1 MTPQPQPA
9 APPPSGRADAAA
21 RTALPHHRTEPR
33 SGVDP
38 ASHAFASRRIPM
50 RYPLVSQLAP
60 LGALL
65 TAPGCARA
73 HLRDTLAEWDMT
85 AYQEVAELLTSEL
98 VSNAVLASTNEQGHP
113 IYVNGHLAVVVFR
126 MLAYPNSLVLEAWD
140 LVPTP
145 PVMRQVGVWDESGR
159 GLLLVDTLAQRWDWK
174 TVANWPGK
182 CVWAELRA
190 PRKAEA

>member
-1 MTPQPQPA
+1 MPTP
-9 APPPSGRADAAA
+9 
-21 RTALPHHRTEPR
+21 
-33 SGVDP
+33 V
-38 ASHAFASRRIPM
+38 

-85 AYQEVAELLTSEL
+85 AYREVAELLTSEL
-98 VSNAVLASTNEQGHP
+98 VSNAVLASTNEQGRP
-113 IYVNGHLAVVVFR
+113 VYFNGHLAVVIFR
-126 MLAYPNSLVLEAWD
+126 MLAYPSSLVLEAWD

-182 CVWAELRA
+182 CVWAELRV